1 MTEKIAAKVNLFCF
15 VLEKRLGLLG
25 ASLAIGLILLVLGFV
40 YVTPHF
46 EAAYHGL
53 QYALLSNHP
62 FDFTQPNALQNRVL
76 PSLIGY
82 VFHLRGDLFFL
93 VPLMFAWLFMSTLY
107 IHYRKKVNQPIDA
120 LLFSGIIAFS
130 CTLYIQLISPGY
142 TDVVFYY
149 FIFLS
154 FSCVRKLYWS
164 AVFFSLALLT
174 HESSLFL
181 LPGLLMYSYYTNTP
195 ELTLKFKIVMAYLLA
210 ILPLFFYR
218 YWVATHVD
226 VEYDMGFYFSK
237 KNIVFSLQKVLPLF
251 PAGAFYAFK
260 LFWFIPVYVFYKAV
274 KNKEYLLLFL
284 LLTMLLATFSQLVI
298 AFDISRMLCLAFPV
312 FLISAEKLRDYWGE
326 SRFRHFLIVLTV
338 LNFFVLQYHMSCD
351 RLNPMLPFP
360 YTMFVDFIGLSVN

>member
-1 MTEKIAAKVNLFCF
+1 MTEKIATKVNTFCYT
-15 VLEKRLGLLG
+15 LEKRFGIVGTGLV
-25 ASLAIGLILLVLGFV
+25 IGFILLALGFI

-82 VFHLRGDLFFL
+82 IFHLRGDLFFI
-93 VPLMFAWLFMSTLY
+93 VPLVFAWLFMSTLY
-107 IHYRKKVNQPIDA
+107 IQYRKKVSQPIDA

-142 TDVVFYY
+142 TDAVFYY

-154 FSCVRKLYWS
+154 FAYVRKLYLS
-164 AVFFSLALLT
+164 VLFYSLALLT

-181 LPGLLMYSYYTNTP
+181 LPGLLMYSYYTNAP
-195 ELTLKFKIVMAYLLA
+195 DFVQKFKIVIGYLLA
-210 ILPLFFYR
+210 IFPLFLYR

-260 LFWFIPVYVFYKAV
+260 LFWFIPIYVFYKAL
-274 KNKEYLLLFL
+274 KNKEYSLFFL
-284 LLTMLLATFSQLVI
+284 LLAVLLASFAQLVI

-312 FLISAEKLRDYWGE
+312 FLISAERLRNYWSE
-326 SRFRHFLIVLTV
+326 NKFRHFLIILTV

-351 RLNPMLPFP
+351 RLNPMLPLP
-360 YTMFVDFIGLSVN
+360 YTLFVDFIGLSVN